1 MFVLGFMKGVIMRK
15 EQPTNLQI
23 NQFIKDLEFSD
34 WVSITIRNEDQN
46 AECLHILNYTGGN
59 SDNYK
64 DEFDCENKGVIVDNV
79 LLWKIIDIIRNE
91 NKA

>member
-1 MFVLGFMKGVIMRK
+1 MRK

-34 WVSITIRNEDQN
+34 WVSITVRNEDQD

-64 DEFDCENKGVIVDNV
+64 DEFNCENKGIVVDND
-79 LLWKIIDIIRNE
+79 LLWKIIYFIKGETKGDVKNE
-91 NKA
+91 